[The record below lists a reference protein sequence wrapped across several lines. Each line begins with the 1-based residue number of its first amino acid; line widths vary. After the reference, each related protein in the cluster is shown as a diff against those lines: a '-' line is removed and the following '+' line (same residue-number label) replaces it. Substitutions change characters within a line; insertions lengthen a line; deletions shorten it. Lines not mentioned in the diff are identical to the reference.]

1 MPNQA
6 SFLEWMWQNEPW
18 LVPVL
23 LLHLIGTIA
32 LVYWFSIKASK
43 APHYPTP
50 RSVYLSTPMGVAL
63 GAFLGWLFVPNAGN
77 MLGVMAISGF
87 CGLILGAAIGLMV
100 HLPKTAFRGLIV
112 GLFVSIIFFSA
123 MIPLQIKWGRDPWS
137 NQAWESRLVMLI
149 LFLFVSAITAC
160 NLKMMR
166 PESGDTRP
174 NQTKS

>member
-18 LVPVL
+18 MVPVL
-23 LLHLIGTIA
+23 FLHLFGTIA
-32 LVYWFSIKASK
+32 FVCWFSMKASK

-50 RSVYLSTPMGVAL
+50 RSVYLSTPIGVVL
-63 GAFLGWLFVPNAGN
+63 GAFLGWLFAPDAENV
-77 MLGVMAISGF
+77 LGMMVISGF

-112 GLFVSIIFFSA
+112 GFIVSIIFFAA
-123 MIPLQIKWGRDPWS
+123 MIPLHLKWGRDPWS

-149 LFLFVSAITAC
+149 LFLFVSAIIAC
-160 NLKMMR
+160 NLKVMR
-166 PESGDTRP
+166 PERDDTRL
-174 NQTKS
+174 NQTK